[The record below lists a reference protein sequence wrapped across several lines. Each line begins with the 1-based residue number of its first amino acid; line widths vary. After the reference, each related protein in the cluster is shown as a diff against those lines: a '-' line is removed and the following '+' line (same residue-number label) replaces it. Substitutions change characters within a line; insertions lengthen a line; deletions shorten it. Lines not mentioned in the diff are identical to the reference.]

1 MLVGYSRTQI
11 CGYYCRLICTILDSF
26 HYDVS
31 LSTYTEA
38 QVGQSITTDTAKKR
52 QKAES
57 QEEAVP
63 QNERPEERPSNL
75 PANAEP
81 EAMNVDAVAEA
92 ANDDVDEGIDVRC
105 TCILIF
111 TW

>member
-31 LSTYTEA
+31 LSTYTET

-52 QKAES
+52 QKTES

-75 PANAEP
+75 SANAEP

-105 TCILIF
+105 ILIF